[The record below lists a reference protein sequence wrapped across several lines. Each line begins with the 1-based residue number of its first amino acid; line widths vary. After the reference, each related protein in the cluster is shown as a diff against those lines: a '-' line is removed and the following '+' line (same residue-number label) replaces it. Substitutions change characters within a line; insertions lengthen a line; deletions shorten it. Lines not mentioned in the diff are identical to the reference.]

1 MVEWRNF
8 EIIYL
13 FIYFYLFYF
22 VGLEYL
28 IKKPKCSPEC
38 SRGAMGLLVQ
48 MAVPGEL
55 FLTIFSVCLP
65 LFENERANMEL
76 FMNQMLNLFSHP
88 IITYVVFQLA
98 SRCRL

>member
-65 LFENERANMEL
+65 LFENERANMGVIHEPDVEL
-76 FMNQMLNLFSHP
+76 IFTSYHNVCCLSTCKQM
-88 IITYVVFQLA
+88 
-98 SRCRL
+98 